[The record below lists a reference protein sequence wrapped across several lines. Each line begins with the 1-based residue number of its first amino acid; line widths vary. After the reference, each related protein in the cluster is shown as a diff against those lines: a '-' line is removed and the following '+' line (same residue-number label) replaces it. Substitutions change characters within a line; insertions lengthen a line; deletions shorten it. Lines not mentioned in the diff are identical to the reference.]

1 MIIVSII
8 IFNIRKLMP
17 KPKIKIMVASTIYH
31 FKSEIEQICS
41 VLDGYGYKVWNSHL
55 GTIPQHPGKSNLE
68 NCVSAAESC
77 DVFLG
82 IVRPFYGTGIVGDR
96 SITHEEFRKAY
107 ADPKPRW
114 AMVHHDVM
122 VSRGLLKPYMFK
134 RNGVRTKFKLKKNP
148 VLDDLRVIDLYNDAT
163 LGSVPLRDRKGHW
176 VQEFFSM
183 PEVLIYLANQF
194 EDVDRIRQICKE
206 MKNP

>member
-1 MIIVSII
+1 
-8 IFNIRKLMP
+8 MP
-17 KPKIKIMVASTIYH
+17 KPKIKMMVASTIYH

-41 VLDGYGYKVWNSHL
+41 VLDGYGYQVWNSHL

-68 NCVSAAESC
+68 NCVNAAESC

-107 ADPKPRW
+107 TNPKPRW

-122 VSRGLLKPYMFK
+122 VSRGLLKPYIFK
-134 RNGVRTKFKLKKNP
+134 SNGTRTKFKLKKNS
-148 VLDDLRVIDLYNDAT
+148 VLDDLRVIDLYHEAT
-163 LGSVPLRDRKGHW
+163 LGNVPLSERKGHW
-176 VQEFFSM
+176 VQEFLGM
-183 PEVLIYLANQF
+183 PEVLTYLASQF
-194 EDVDRIRQICKE
+194 EDVERIRQICKE
-206 MKNP
+206 MKTP